1 MDKENKD
8 TTSQKPIVK
17 GKVYVPK
24 ENKLQKIYSIFFS
37 ASPSDVIKGLIMNV
51 LIPDAKYT
59 LNNMWK
65 KSGDMLMY
73 GVDES
78 RKGGSR
84 RRRRDGHYDYSDQYR
99 NGGVNRS
106 RAQSQN
112 SSHISAGSSRADYWK
127 TIEFERKGDAEDLI
141 EYLRDELEEYDY
153 VRVDTLL
160 EQAGLTSDIEP
171 IHTKWGWDDL
181 DDARVEI
188 GRGGR
193 WRLVMPKMIPID

>member
-24 ENKLQKIYSIFFS
+24 ENKLQKIYGIFFS

-84 RRRRDGHYDYSDQYR
+84 RRRRDDHYDYSGQYR
-99 NGGVNRS
+99 DTG
-106 RAQSQN
+106 RAHVRSQN
-112 SSHISAGSSRADYWK
+112 NSYISAGSSRADYWK
-127 TIEFERKGDAEDLI
+127 TIEFERKEDAEDLL

-193 WRLVMPKMIPID
+193 WRLVMPKMVPTD

>member
-73 GVDES
+73 GIDES
-78 RKGGSR
+78 KNSRSR
-84 RRRRDGHYDYSDQYR
+84 RRRRDDHYDYSGQYR
-99 NGGVNRS
+99 GTG
-106 RAQSQN
+106 RAHVRSQN
-112 SSHISAGSSRADYWK
+112 NNYISAGSSRADYWK
-127 TIEFERKGDAEDLI
+127 TIEFERKEDAEDLI

-160 EQAGLTSDIEP
+160 EQAGLTSDIEQ
-171 IHTKWGWDDL
+171 IHTMWGWDDL

-193 WRLVMPKMIPID
+193 WRLVLPKMIPID

>member
-24 ENKLQKIYSIFFS
+24 ESKLQKIYSIFFS

-84 RRRRDGHYDYSDQYR
+84 RRRRDDHYDYSDQYR
-99 NGGVNRS
+99 NVGSRS
-106 RAQSQN
+106 RTQSQN

>member
-24 ENKLQKIYSIFFS
+24 ESKLQKIYSIFFS

-84 RRRRDGHYDYSDQYR
+84 RRRRDDHYDYSDQYR
-99 NGGVNRS
+99 NGGSRS
-106 RAQSQN
+106 RTQSQN

-127 TIEFERKGDAEDLI
+127 TIEFELKGDAEDLI
-141 EYLRDELEEYDY
+141 EYLRDELEDYDY

-188 GRGGR
+188 GSGGR